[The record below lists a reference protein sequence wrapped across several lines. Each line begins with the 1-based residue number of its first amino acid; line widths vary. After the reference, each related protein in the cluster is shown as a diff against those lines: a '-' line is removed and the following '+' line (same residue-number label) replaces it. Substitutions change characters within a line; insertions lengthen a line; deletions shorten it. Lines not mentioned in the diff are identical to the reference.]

1 MHNAINWFEIP
12 AVDFDRAVNF
22 YSAILGKPVRKGE
35 FGGMP
40 HGFFN
45 ADEAAVSGAI
55 VKGNGEP
62 SNGGALIYLN
72 AETPANLSQI
82 EGRIAR
88 SGGKVVLPKTSIGE
102 QGWMVIFIDSEGN
115 RVGLH
120 SPN

>member
-22 YSAILGKPVRKGE
+22 YSAILGKAVRKGE

-72 AETPANLSQI
+72 AETPDNLSQI
-82 EGRIAR
+82 EQRIAR
-88 SGGKVVLPKTSIGE
+88 SGGKVVLPKTSIGD